1 MAKIL
6 MTGAAG
12 FVGRALL
19 AEAGDE
25 HEWIA
30 LDLGFPGDWNPGTI
44 VTESVSS
51 DLSDMA
57 TLREVVARVRPD
69 AVVHLAGWSGKGG
82 TKENRNKLLAANVA
96 STWNLL
102 DAIVASGI
110 PKPQFVLAST
120 ALVYGN
126 QPGPFHETF
135 ETRPM
140 DEYATTKWLAEE
152 LVRACAR
159 SGGVVPS
166 VLRPAVLYGPG
177 QGGPM
182 FVPTLAR
189 ALAKG
194 DPFPMTGG
202 AQKRDLVHVRD
213 ASRAILG
220 LVRARAE
227 GVFNVGT
234 GTGISMLE
242 IGQKMAHMSGR
253 PDLLRPGEIPYRDNE
268 VWDYAVDSTRLAEAT
283 GWAPA
288 VALDDGLEETLKEKR
303 KP

>member
-6 MTGAAG
+6 LTGAAG

-19 AEAGDE
+19 AEAGDK
-25 HEWIA
+25 HQWIA
-30 LDLGFPGDWNPGTI
+30 LDLGFPGNWNPGSN
-44 VTESVSS
+44 VTENVVSN
-51 DLSDMA
+51 LSDPSS
-57 TLREVVARVRPD
+57 LGEVMERHRPD
-69 AVVHLAGWSGKGG
+69 AVVHLAGWTGKGG
-82 TKENRNKLLAANVA
+82 TKENRDKLLGANVA

-102 DAIVASGI
+102 DAIVSSGS
-110 PKPQFVLAST
+110 PKPQFLLASS

-126 QPGPFHETF
+126 QPGPFRETF
-135 ETRPM
+135 ETYPT

-159 SGGVVPS
+159 SGGVIPT

-220 LVRARAE
+220 LVRARVE

-242 IGQKMAHMSGR
+242 IGQKMARMSGR
-253 PDLLRPGEIPYRDNE
+253 PDLLRQGEIPYRDNE
-268 VWDYAVDSTRLAEAT
+268 VWDYAVDSTRLADTT
-283 GWAPA
+283 GWSPSI
-288 VALDDGLEETLKEKR
+288 ALDDGLEETLKQKR